1 MAVALEGTV
10 IQRFLEMKMTTP
22 WMLIAGCSIFGF
34 LIPESFVAFGKCTKV
49 PFMMNVLSAVASGL
63 IAASF
68 V

>member
-1 MAVALEGTV
+1 MN
-10 IQRFLEMKMTTP
+10 TP

-34 LIPESFVAFGKCTKV
+34 LIPESFVAFGKCVRV
-49 PFMMNVLSAVASGL
+49 PFMMNVLSAFAAGL